1 MTKFTLD
8 ELASRVVSCASRKR
22 CQHREYRESHDGWR
36 QGRRLVKNGRAHR
49 LRLWLRAAVRAT
61 PFGTPLPLTT
71 KKSSR
76 HAGIRCSLEDQPAGH
91 QLWPGVPSSHLPAEA
106 SGYSS
111 QALAASAGSQSTAE
125 ALRLAQQ
132 RATDGTPEGTFE
144 ALRLVT
150 DVLRAQGG
158 EQAVFSALRT
168 ARENQQRVQMA
179 AERPGQNWVLAVPN
193 GTAEELKTQDAVLAA
208 SGRERVILD
217 AAADGSST
225 MCPACGALVGRS
237 RWHAHAE
244 IWCPAL
250 HRDEDV
256 DMEQERE
263 EIPHHVLHPGQ

>member
-1 MTKFTLD
+1 ML
-8 ELASRVVSCASRKR
+8 
-22 CQHREYRESHDGWR
+22 
-36 QGRRLVKNGRAHR
+36 
-49 LRLWLRAAVRAT
+49 
-61 PFGTPLPLTT
+61 
-71 KKSSR
+71 
-76 HAGIRCSLEDQPAGH
+76 GIRCSLEEQPAGH
-91 QLWPGVPSSHLPAEA
+91 QLWPGVPSSHLPAAA
-106 SGYSS
+106 SGYSFEAS
-111 QALAASAGSQSTAE
+111 AASAGSQSTAE
-125 ALRLAQQ
+125 ALRLAQE

-158 EQAVFSALRT
+158 EQAVFAALRT

-244 IWCPAL
+244 FWCPAL
-250 HRDEDV
+250 HRDEDI